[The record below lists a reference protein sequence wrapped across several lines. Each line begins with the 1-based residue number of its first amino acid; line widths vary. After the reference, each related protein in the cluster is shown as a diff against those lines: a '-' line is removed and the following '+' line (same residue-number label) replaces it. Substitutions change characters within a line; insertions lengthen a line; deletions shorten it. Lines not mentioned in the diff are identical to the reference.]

1 MLRQSFAQKY
11 VSCMGRG
18 NPHGHDNKISRHS
31 PRFMITRIQLQG
43 FIQVKNRLL
52 SLFYKR
58 YKMQVVFQG
67 AVSSAT
73 GS

>member
-1 MLRQSFAQKY
+1 
-11 VSCMGRG
+11 MGRG

-43 FIQVKNRLL
+43 FIQVKNQLL
-52 SLFYKR
+52 SFFYKC

-67 AVSSAT
+67 AVSSTT